1 MPKTE
6 FHKLLE
12 RAVTDDTALL
22 TVIDKRIPMIN
33 KLSKIHNKEIDED
46 LKSLLITYSIEI
58 IRENKIYKIF

>member
-1 MPKTE
+1 MKTE

-22 TVIDKRIPMIN
+22 AVIDKIIPMIN
-33 KLSKIHNKEIDED
+33 KLSKIHNKEIDKD

>member
-1 MPKTE
+1 MKTE

-22 TVIDKRIPMIN
+22 TVIDKIIPMIN
-33 KLSKIHNKEIDED
+33 KLSKIHNKEIDKD

>member
-1 MPKTE
+1 
-6 FHKLLE
+6 
-12 RAVTDDTALL
+12 
-22 TVIDKRIPMIN
+22 MIN

>member
-1 MPKTE
+1 MKTE

-22 TVIDKRIPMIN
+22 TVIDKIIPMIN